1 MKNILIT
8 LTAIL
13 ASLTTVCAANGQYDV
28 RTFGAVGDGV
38 HIDSPAIN
46 AALEQAARDG
56 GGTVVL
62 TPGTYL
68 SYSLHLQ
75 SNVTL
80 RIEKGAT
87 LKAAPVTDTKAT
99 TRPSPTSRATR
110 TSDTAIGTTRSSG
123 AIACTM

>member
-13 ASLTTVCAANGQYDV
+13 ASLTTVYAANGQYDV

-46 AALEQAARDG
+46 AALEQAARVG

-62 TPGTYL
+62 PPGHLSQLLATPAEQCHPAYREGRHTESRSCDRYPR
-68 SYSLHLQ
+68 
-75 SNVTL
+75 L
-80 RIEKGAT
+80 RRGRAQRVAIPGLRTQPLAQ
-87 LKAAPVTDTKAT
+87 LAPLG
-99 TRPSPTSRATR
+99 R
-110 TSDTAIGTTRSSG
+110 
-123 AIACTM
+123 

>member
-1 MKNILIT
+1 MLVAFAPFAQAGT
-8 LTAIL
+8 
-13 ASLTTVCAANGQYDV
+13 YDV

-80 RIEKGAT
+80 RIEKGAH
-87 LKAAPVTDTKAT
+87 
-99 TRPSPTSRATR
+99 
-110 TSDTAIGTTRSSG
+110 
-123 AIACTM
+123 